1 MKVSTKHL
9 LLKRLSQSADW
20 QVPSIPKNSDYAL
33 FTTTFQRNTDELI
46 KQTKEHNID
55 GATLAYLK
63 LTMNCVECHK
73 FIRHSGR

>member
-9 LLKRLSQSADW
+9 LLKRLSQAAEW
-20 QVPSIPKNSDYAL
+20 EVPSIPKDSDYAL
-33 FTTTFQRNTDELI
+33 LGSTFQRDTEKLI
-46 KQTKEHNID
+46 KQAMEHNID

-73 FIRHSGR
+73 FIRHSEK